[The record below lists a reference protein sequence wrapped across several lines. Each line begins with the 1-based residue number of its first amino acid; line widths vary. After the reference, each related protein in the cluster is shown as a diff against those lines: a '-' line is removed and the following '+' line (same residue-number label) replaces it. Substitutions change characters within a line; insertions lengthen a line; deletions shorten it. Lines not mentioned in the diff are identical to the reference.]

1 MGLLKIT
8 EDNVSNRSTEL
19 AISKT
24 KEILTVPIPVVYN
37 ENVQV
42 SMPRSIVSD
51 PEWFDGDWMKFED
64 WWREIWLSLKSNR
77 IVATDDKII
86 TVLPWLRGGIA
97 GIYMQ
102 KKINKLEYIEDSQDW
117 EEFVKEIKTAFNNK
131 SKIADTK

>member
-1 MGLLKIT
+1 LGLLKIT

-51 PEWFDGDWMKFED
+51 PEWFDGD
-64 WWREIWLSLKSNR
+64 
-77 IVATDDKII
+77 
-86 TVLPWLRGGIA
+86 
-97 GIYMQ
+97 
-102 KKINKLEYIEDSQDW
+102 
-117 EEFVKEIKTAFNNK
+117 
-131 SKIADTK
+131 